1 MRELN
6 TVDIP
11 LHTIIDDTDP
21 LYLYVSSNLD
31 PKAVSTDATWY
42 VWRITLATGTLKF
55 ANSDNKPK
63 FQASEAQNYT
73 YS

>member
-21 LYLYVSSNLD
+21 LYLYVSSN
-31 PKAVSTDATWY
+31 PAPFVY
-42 VWRITLATGTLKF
+42 
-55 ANSDNKPK
+55 
-63 FQASEAQNYT
+63 
-73 YS
+73 